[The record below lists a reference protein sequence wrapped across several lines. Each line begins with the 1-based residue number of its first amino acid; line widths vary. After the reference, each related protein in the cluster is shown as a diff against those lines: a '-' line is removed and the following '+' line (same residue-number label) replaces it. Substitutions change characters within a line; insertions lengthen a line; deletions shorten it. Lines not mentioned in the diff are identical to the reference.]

1 MSEISAGEISVAGL
15 RSPLIQAGPED
26 APEAVVF
33 LHGNPG
39 ARLDWQPLLEA
50 VGEFG
55 RALAFDMPGFGGAD
69 APRDFGYRIEDYA
82 RFIDGA
88 LGELGVKR
96 AHLVVHDFGGA
107 FGFCWGAAHPEALA
121 SVVMFN
127 TGTWTHGRWH
137 RVARLW
143 RRPLVGELVMALTS
157 RRAWRKGLRSGPAL
171 PARMIDRMYD
181 DFDRDTRRA
190 VLRLYRATPLL
201 YPAAT
206 GWVRVLAQLDRPALI
221 VWGADDPFLGPR
233 RVEDLRE
240 PFPSTEV
247 VRLQG
252 SGHFPFADNPRG
264 SAEAVLPFLRAQL
277 GVAAAMA
284 TEGGT
289 RPMTAEAAPAR

>member
-1 MSEISAGEISVAGL
+1 MSRISAGEISVAGL
-15 RSPLIQAGPED
+15 RSPLIQAGPEG
-26 APEAVVF
+26 ASEAVVF

-39 ARLDWQPLLEA
+39 SRLDWQPLLEEA
-50 VGEFG
+50 GEFG

-82 RFIDGA
+82 QFIDGA
-88 LGELGVKR
+88 LGELGVQR

-107 FGFCWGAAHPEALA
+107 FGFCWAAGHPEALA

-137 RVARLW
+137 QAARIW
-143 RRPLVGELVMALTS
+143 RRPLIGELAMALTT
-157 RRAWRKGLRSGPAL
+157 RRRWRQALSSGPAL
-171 PARMIDRMYD
+171 PEEMIDRMYE

-190 VLRLYRATPLL
+190 VLRLYRATPLP
-201 YPAAT
+201 YPAAE
-206 GWVRVLAQLDRPALI
+206 GWVQALAQLDRPALI

-233 RVEDLRE
+233 RVEDLQE
-240 PFPSTEV
+240 PFPSAEV

-252 SGHFPFADNPRG
+252 SGHFPFADNPSG

-277 GVAAAMA
+277 EAPTAD
-284 TEGGT
+284 
-289 RPMTAEAAPAR
+289 RAEAAARGDSRRTASAR